1 MQTKLTLRLEAAL
14 IEEAKRYAQKA
25 GKSVSQMVADY
36 FGFLVSKSHQPKL
49 AHQDLPPLTLQ
60 LKGLLRNTK
69 VDSKDYLQHLESK
82 YL

>member
-1 MQTKLTLRLEAAL
+1 MQTKLTLRLEATL
-14 IEEAKRYAQKA
+14 IEEAKRYAQEA

-36 FGFLVSKSHQPKL
+36 FGFLVSKSRQPTL
-49 AHQDLPPLTLQ
+49 ANQNLPPVTLQ
-60 LKGLLRNTK
+60 LKGLLRNIK